1 MIAWPFKPHR
11 PGGFDVICADPPWA
25 FKAYTDIVSP
35 KSAAAHYDLMSIE
48 AIAALPVG
56 ALAARDAWL
65 FLWTS
70 APMLDRGF
78 DVLRSWGF
86 EYRSRVA
93 WRKVTRN
100 GLSRPGPG
108 YIVRSY
114 HEDVLI
120 GAIGHPRYSA
130 PLDSLFDGVA
140 RQHSR
145 KPDEFYR
152 RIEAFAPDA
161 RRIDLFSRQSRQ
173 GWKHWGR
180 EAGLF
185 DGAAG

>member
-1 MIAWPFKPHR
+1 MTWPFGPLR
-11 PGGFDVICADPPWA
+11 PRSADVINADPAWR
-25 FKAYTDIVSP
+25 FVAYTDQISP
-35 KSAAAHYDLMSIE
+35 KSAAAHYDLMELDEIK
-48 AIAALPVG
+48 ALPVG

-70 APMLDRGF
+70 APQLDDGI
-78 DVLRSWGF
+78 DVLRAWGF
-86 EYRSRVA
+86 DYCTRIS

-100 GLSRPGPG
+100 GKPRPGPG
-108 YIVRSY
+108 FVVRSW

-120 GAIGHPRYSA
+120 GKVGNPAYSA

-145 KPDEFYR
+145 KPEEFYWLVER
-152 RIEAFAPDA
+152 FAPKA
-161 RRIDLFSRQSRQ
+161 RRVDLFSRRRRS

-180 EAGLF
+180 EVGKF
-185 DGAAG
+185 DREAA